1 MQAVQEGLSADGRQK
16 RPGSLKLGSERNV
29 ELVSGLLGHTGMR
42 RIVGF
47 VKRKWHVD
55 LSSAKT

>member
-1 MQAVQEGLSADGRQK
+1 MQAIHEGLSADSREK
-16 RPGSLKLGSERNV
+16 RPGSLKLGSKHNV
-29 ELVSGLLGHTGMR
+29 ELVGGLLGHKGMR

-55 LSSAKT
+55 LSSAET

>member
-1 MQAVQEGLSADGRQK
+1 MQAVQEALSTDGGEK

-29 ELVSGLLGHTGMR
+29 ELVSGLLGHKGMR

-47 VKRKWHVD
+47 VKRKRHVD
-55 LSSAKT
+55 LSSAET